1 MAVFFVGAGPGDPE
15 LLTCKAEKLLRNAAV
30 CIYAGSLINPELLQL
45 LPPQA
50 KRYDS
55 ATMTL
60 EQTVAVMRE
69 AEACRLDTIRLH
81 SGEPAIYGAIREQM
95 NALDRYGISYQVVPG
110 ISAFQ
115 AAAAALKT
123 ELTAP
128 EVSQTVIL
136 TRTAGRTPMPDKESL
151 EQLAASCSTICIYLS
166 THKIAEVSA
175 TLANFY
181 GADCPVAVVYHASW
195 RDQQILQGTL
205 TDIAGKVAKAG
216 LRKTALIVAGH
227 ALGRDIPASKL
238 YDATFSHAYRT
249 ATEP

>member
-15 LLTCKAEKLLRNAAV
+15 LLTRKAERLLRQASV
-30 CIYAGSLINPELLQL
+30 CIYAGSLINHELLTL
-45 LPPQA
+45 LPEKA
-50 KRYDS
+50 ERHDS
-55 ATMTL
+55 AAMTL
-60 EQTVAVMRE
+60 EETVAVMRD
-69 AEACRLDTIRLH
+69 AEQRGLDTIRLH

-95 NALDRYGISYQVVPG
+95 NLLDQYGISYQMVPG

-136 TRTAGRTPMPDKESL
+136 TRTAGRTPMPDKEAL
-151 EQLAASCSTICIYLS
+151 ELLAASRSTLCIYLS

-175 TLANFY
+175 TLTPFY
-181 GADCPVAVVYHASW
+181 GADCPIAVVYHASW
-195 RDQQILQGTL
+195 PDQLILKGTL
-205 TDIAGKVAKAG
+205 ADIAGQVAQAG

-227 ALGRDIPASKL
+227 ALGRDIPVSKL
-238 YDATFSHAYRT
+238 YDATFSHEYRT
-249 ATEP
+249 AQTP